1 MAVDK
6 MSPFS
11 CSETLVTGY
20 ENMSNE
26 ELYFLLREKA
36 PAVAQAAKDVSD
48 SNRETVIAFLI
59 LLSAGTTA

>member
-1 MAVDK
+1 

-11 CSETLVTGY
+11 HSGKLVTGY

-26 ELYFLLREKA
+26 ELYSLLKEKA
-36 PAVAQAAKDVSD
+36 PAVAETAKDVND

-59 LLSAGTTA
+59 LLSVGTTP

>member
-11 CSETLVTGY
+11 YSEKLVTGY
-20 ENMSNE
+20 ENMSNA

-59 LLSAGTTA
+59 LLSAGTTP